1 MGICARAA
9 GVARKEETCG
19 ALRGALVAIG
29 LEKGTESLGDFEG
42 YVDTMGAASCVFDRF
57 KEKYGTVKC
66 FDVQEQLFVARVR

>member
-1 MGICARAA
+1 
-9 GVARKEETCG
+9 
-19 ALRGALVAIG
+19 VAIG